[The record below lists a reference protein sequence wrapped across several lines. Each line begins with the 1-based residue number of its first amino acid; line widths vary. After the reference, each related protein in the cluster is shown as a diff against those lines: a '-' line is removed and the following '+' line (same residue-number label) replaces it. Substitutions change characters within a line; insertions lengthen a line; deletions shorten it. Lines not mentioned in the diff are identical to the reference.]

1 MKYEKYDINFYDY
14 EIIIKKKN
22 NKYFGYISE
31 LSLYSVAKN
40 SNLVLED
47 LEKKFN
53 ELLNHYEKSGSIH
66 LIKTAKKHKKDQFF
80 KNELLSFSIKLI
92 IIGFIFLTFILLS
105 GTFLANKFQQISII
119 DILASETKKISSL
132 VYKKID
138 ENKNDKES
146 IENFK
151 KILLTI
157 KPFVT
162 SFEEVLNK

>member
-1 MKYEKYDINFYDY
+1 MRYEKYDINFFDY

-22 NKYFGYISE
+22 NEYFGCIYE

-53 ELLNHYEKSGSIH
+53 ELLNHYEKTGSTH
-66 LIKTAKKHKKDQFF
+66 LIKRAKKQKRNQFF
-80 KNELLSFSIKLI
+80 KNELFTFLIKLI

-119 DILASETKKISSL
+119 DILA
-132 VYKKID
+132 
-138 ENKNDKES
+138 
-146 IENFK
+146 
-151 KILLTI
+151 
-157 KPFVT
+157 
-162 SFEEVLNK
+162 